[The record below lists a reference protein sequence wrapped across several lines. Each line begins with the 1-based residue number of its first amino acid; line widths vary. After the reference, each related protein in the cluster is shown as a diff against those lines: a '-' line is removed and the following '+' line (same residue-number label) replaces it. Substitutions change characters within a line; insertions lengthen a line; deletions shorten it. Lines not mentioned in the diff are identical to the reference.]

1 MMKGALSKGMLER
14 LVSGLRG
21 HGGDARLTRFVGKG
35 G

>member
-1 MMKGALSKGMLER
+1 MKAARSKDLLER

-21 HGGDARLTRFVGKG
+21 QGADDRLTSFVGKG

>member
-1 MMKGALSKGMLER
+1 MKAALSKDMLER

-21 HGGDARLTRFVGKG
+21 QGGDARLTSFVGKG